1 MRTIKDIALLVCS
14 TQFSGTTKSP
24 HPYCYGD
31 LEDTTIAERAQ
42 RKGVSPGW
50 ISLEPISLERL
61 SLERTSLERI
71 GIEGISIEGISIEGI
86 SLE

>member
-1 MRTIKDIALLVCS
+1 MVTIKDIALLVSS
-14 TQFSGTTKSP
+14 TQFSGTTKFP

-50 ISLEPISLERL
+50 ISLERISPERLSFERL
-61 SLERTSLERI
+61 SLERL
-71 GIEGISIEGISIEGI
+71 SIE
-86 SLE
+86 